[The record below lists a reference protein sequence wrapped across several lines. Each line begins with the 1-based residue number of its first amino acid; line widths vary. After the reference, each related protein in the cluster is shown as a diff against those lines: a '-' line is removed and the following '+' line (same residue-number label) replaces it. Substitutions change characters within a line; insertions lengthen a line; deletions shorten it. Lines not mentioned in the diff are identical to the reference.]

1 MTERQSIKAIGKH
14 CDVSVTTVQRTL
26 SALSSDIRQNLEYL
40 PRCLLFDEFR
50 SLSTWHGKFSFLVWT
65 VRPGNCLRSY
75 LAAVKRS
82 RCFFHAFSL
91 KARLGVH
98 YIVTD
103 MNAPYF
109 SLVKECFP
117 NAQVIVDRFHIVQHL
132 NRFFDAVRK
141 RVMKHL
147 IKRPNTS

>member
-1 MTERQSIKAIGKH
+1 MR
-14 CDVSVTTVQRTL
+14 
-26 SALSSDIRQNLEYL
+26 
-40 PRCLLFDEFR
+40 
-50 SLSTWHGKFSFLVWT
+50 
-65 VRPGNCLRSY
+65 
-75 LAAVKRS
+75 
-82 RCFFHAFSL
+82 FSL

-141 RVMKHL
+141 RVMKTL
-147 IKRPNTS
+147 DQKTQYKLNSIAN

>member
-1 MTERQSIKAIGKH
+1 MFLWQLFSGHCPPCHQISVRILSIYLGVYYSMSFVLFLH
-14 CDVSVTTVQRTL
+14 GTVNFL
-26 SALSSDIRQNLEYL
+26 
-40 PRCLLFDEFR
+40 
-50 SLSTWHGKFSFLVWT
+50 FLVWT

-82 RCFFHAFSL
+82 RCFFMRFSL

-141 RVMKHL
+141 RVMKTL
-147 IKRPNTS
+147 DQKTQYKLNSIANWNPYSNYF